1 MSFVP
6 GRRSHAGSSGTDA
19 GTSGADH
26 QGVPGK
32 RTLTEGLV
40 VQRKA
45 TGSPDAA
52 PDPGAAVAAAATST
66 GVAPD
71 PAMRARVEQ
80 VTGADLSGV
89 RVHTGAPSHTAAQAL
104 SARAFTVGQDVH
116 FASGEYRPGSSDGN
130 RLLAHELA
138 HTVQQ
143 GSSTSGP
150 QCKLEVSQPGDAAE
164 GEADAVAT
172 AATGAGGPVAV
183 TQHRGVMLQR
193 EAIAGNKF
201 GHWDLTQ
208 VNTNGANSS
217 AIYAS
222 EVNIAFK
229 PEAATADATEIA
241 FVQNVQILD
250 SGNQSFENRDNF
262 KNRMTD
268 DGSTIDRVADRKY
281 GYYGYNNDGNASA
294 TTKPGTTATKPPTP
308 ATMYDKPSFNKP
320 ETKWSFEA
328 AATAKTGADAGTIYG
343 ALQWGFDVDKDNK
356 LTSHKAKHLDKQTAG
371 FDKAVAK
378 WNEQAKG
385 DESKRNHKDQVELGP
400 FKSKT

>member
-6 GRRSHAGSSGTDA
+6 GRRSQAGSGGTGAGSSGPDRQ
-19 GTSGADH
+19 S
-26 QGVPGK
+26 VPGK

-45 TGSPDAA
+45 TGSSESA

-66 GVAPD
+66 GMAAD

-80 VTGADLSGV
+80 VTGADLGGV
-89 RVHTGAPSHTAAQAL
+89 RVHTGAPSHVAAQSL
-104 SARAFTVGQDVH
+104 SARAFTVGQNVH
-116 FASGEYRPGSSDGN
+116 FASGEYRPGSADGN

-143 GSSTSGP
+143 GATASAP

-164 GEADAVAT
+164 VEADAVAT

-183 TQHRGVMLQR
+183 TQRRGVMLQR

-201 GHWDLTQ
+201 GSWDFTQ

-229 PEAATADATEIA
+229 PDAATVDSTEIA

-250 SGNQSFENRDNF
+250 SGNKSFDNRDNF

-268 DGSTIDRVADRKY
+268 DGSTIDRVADRKF
-281 GYYGYNNDGNASA
+281 GYYGYNNDGSTAGNAKA
-294 TTKPGTTATKPPTP
+294 GTTATKPPTP

-320 ETKWSFEA
+320 DAKWNFEA
-328 AATAKTGADAGTIYG
+328 AVTAKAGADAGTIYG

-356 LTSHKAKHLDKQTAG
+356 LTSHKAQHLDKQTAG

-378 WNEQAKG
+378 WNDQAKG
-385 DESKRNHKDQVELGP
+385 DDSKRNRKDQVELGP
-400 FKSKT
+400 FKSKK

>member
-6 GRRSHAGSSGTDA
+6 GRRSQASSSGTGAGSSGAEQHA
-19 GTSGADH
+19 G
-26 QGVPGK
+26 PGK

-66 GVAPD
+66 GQAPD
-71 PAMRARVEQ
+71 PAMRSRVEQ

-89 RVHTGAPSHTAAQAL
+89 RVHTGAPSHAGAQAL
-104 SARAFTVGQDVH
+104 SARAFTVGQNIH
-116 FASGEYRPGSSDGN
+116 FASGEYRPGSADGN

-143 GSSTSGP
+143 GSTASAP

-164 GEADAVAT
+164 VEADAVA
-172 AATGAGGPVAV
+172 AAAIGAGGPVAV
-183 TQHRGVMLQR
+183 TQRRGVMLQR

-201 GHWDLTQ
+201 GNWDFTQ

-217 AIYAS
+217 SAYAS
-222 EVNIAFK
+222 EVNIKFK
-229 PEAATADATEIA
+229 PEAATVDATEIA
-241 FVQNVQILD
+241 FVQNFQLLD
-250 SGNQSFENRDNF
+250 SGGKSADTRDNF

-268 DGSTIDRVADRKY
+268 EGAAIDRIDDRKY
-281 GYYGYNNDGNASA
+281 GYYGYNNDGSPSG
-294 TTKPGTTATKPPTP
+294 TTTPGTTATKPPMP
-308 ATMYDKPSFNKP
+308 ATLYDRPSYNQP
-320 ETKWSFEA
+320 NTKWNFETA
-328 AATAKTGADAGTIYG
+328 VTAKAGTDAGTIYG
-343 ALQWGFDVDKDNK
+343 AVQWGFDVDKDNK

-385 DESKRNHKDQVELGP
+385 DESKRNRKDQVELGP